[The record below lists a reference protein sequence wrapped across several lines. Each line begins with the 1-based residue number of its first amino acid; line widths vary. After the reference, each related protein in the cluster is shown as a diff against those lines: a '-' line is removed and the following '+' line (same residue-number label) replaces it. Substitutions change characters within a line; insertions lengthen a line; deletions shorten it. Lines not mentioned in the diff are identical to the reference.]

1 MAVVTGVLS
10 IPRSPVFALP
20 TVASPPEHTAIRTQ
34 LPLCLH
40 CSQLLRTAFRVGRD
54 HWPALDGRSAHAL
67 VRGLQPL
74 PLHAP
79 SSYRNPPSYG
89 TPQLRDRDPLQG
101 CRLRSKRSGS
111 SNTRMVAVTTG
122 QQDLSPGGL

>member
-10 IPRSPVFALP
+10 TPRSPVFALP

-54 HWPALDGRSAHAL
+54 HWPALDGRSAHAPA
-67 VRGLQPL
+67 RGLQPL

-89 TPQLRDRDPLQG
+89 TPPATGRGPSAGLQTKEQTI
-101 CRLRSKRSGS
+101 RF
-111 SNTRMVAVTTG
+111 
-122 QQDLSPGGL
+122 Q